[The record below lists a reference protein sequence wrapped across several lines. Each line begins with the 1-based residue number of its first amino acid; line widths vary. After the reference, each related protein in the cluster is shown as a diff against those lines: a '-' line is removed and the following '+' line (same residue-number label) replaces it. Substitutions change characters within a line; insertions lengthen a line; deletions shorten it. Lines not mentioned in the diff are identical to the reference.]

1 MSHLFSKENIDFT
14 HEPLFLGSG
23 RNVAR
28 LDLNIEQHIQK
39 QVDDALGLMWFA
51 TDFTFGGDAK
61 DYFKMDQKL
70 SRLYL
75 KNLKFQTL
83 LDSVAA
89 RSVVEVFIPITT
101 NPQLENWWLQHGFFE
116 GCVHSKTYAE
126 IIKTLP
132 LNAKEVFDDIMINE
146 NIVKRASDIT
156 DKFENTVIMNSKMIL
171 KTDDYSL
178 EEHKK
183 SIVMSIFALNI
194 LEAILFKS
202 SFITSFAFK
211 ENGIMNS
218 TGDAIKKIQLDE
230 IGHYAMT
237 NNIINRLNKDPE
249 WIHIFSETYNDV
261 REMYRKAIEADY
273 QWIDYLFEENPILLG
288 VSSDILKSYVDY
300 NAKIVMSAAGIEP
313 FLKDTFN
320 PCNWAKKYQKSSNIQ
335 TAMKEKN
342 SANYLLGKVNSDIPL
357 SFWSEDEQ

>member
-1 MSHLFSKENIDFT
+1 MRT
-14 HEPLFLGSG
+14 HS
-23 RNVAR
+23 RVA
-28 LDLNIEQHIQK
+28 
-39 QVDDALGLMWFA
+39 
-51 TDFTFGGDAK
+51 
-61 DYFKMDQKL
+61 
-70 SRLYL
+70 
-75 KNLKFQTL
+75 
-83 LDSVAA
+83 SVMEYH
-89 RSVVEVFIPITT
+89 V
-101 NPQLENWWLQHGFFE
+101 QHGFFE